1 MKMLSKK
8 VGRET
13 LWIGLA
19 GSFLLGGLTWAPGAS
34 GVGAVQDKPPGHMM
48 RILAVGNRAPF
59 RQELRGGVRHEVD
72 PPEGS
77 LPPAEVHVFAPSSGE
92 ESPKSEVRL
101 RLGEVSPPLRFPV
114 PESGRIR
121 LRDSGNQTWLEPA
134 VSPEGATLVIA
145 WRTGPKWNQVVS
157 LSLDDSAAAIPEGAC
172 RVVNASHI
180 EIGVALGSSR
190 YRLPPGK
197 SCVLA
202 LPAESSAAMME
213 ILHAAPGGALKA
225 AFSTTVSR
233 DPAIRRQWIVHRSDQ
248 PGARRPIGITP
259 VFEPR

>member
-1 MKMLSKK
+1 MKILSK
-8 VGRET
+8 GNRSEAW
-13 LWIGLA
+13 WIGLA
-19 GSFLLGGLTWAPGAS
+19 GTFLLAGFTWAAGAS
-34 GVGAVQDKPPGHMM
+34 GAAAADDKPPGHAM

-59 RQELRGGVRHEVD
+59 RQEVRGGIRHEVD

-77 LPPAEVHVFAPSSGE
+77 LPPAAVHVFAPSGGK
-92 ESPKSEVRL
+92 ESPNSEVRL
-101 RLGEVSPPLRFPV
+101 RLGEVSSPLRFPV
-114 PESGRIR
+114 PESGRVR

-134 VSPEGATLVIA
+134 VLPGGATLVIA
-145 WRTGPKWNQVVS
+145 WKTGPTWNQVVS
-157 LSLDDSAAAIPEGAC
+157 LSLDDSAAAFPEGAC
-172 RVVNASHI
+172 RVINASHV
-180 EIGVALGSSR
+180 EIGVVFGSSR

-202 LPAESSAAMME
+202 LEPEASAAMME
-213 ILHAAPGGALKA
+213 ILHADPRGALKA

-248 PGARRPIGITP
+248 QGARRPIGIIP